1 MTLARKRVK
10 RSTRHVTPKP
20 KYPVLDTRQ
29 VVGRIDAMMRELE
42 TIRRQLTALPKVAV
56 VSGLTQELFGAA
68 GKGSRDEYDLN
79 LDWKRFAEWQLR

>member
-1 MTLARKRVK
+1 MTLTRKRMK
-10 RSTRHVTPKP
+10 RSARRVTHKP
-20 KYPVLDTRQ
+20 KRPVLDTRQ

-42 TIRRQLTALPKVAV
+42 TMRRQLTALSRVAA

-68 GKGSRDEYDLN
+68 GKGSRNEYDLS

>member
-1 MTLARKRVK
+1 MTLTRKPTKHSIRRV
-10 RSTRHVTPKP
+10 TRKP

-29 VVGRIDAMMRELE
+29 VVGRIDAMMRELV

-56 VSGLTQELFGAA
+56 ATGLTQELFGAA
-68 GKGSRDEYDLN
+68 CKGSRDEYDLN

>member
-1 MTLARKRVK
+1 MTLTRKPTK
-10 RSTRHVTPKP
+10 RSVHRVTRKP
-20 KYPVLDTRQ
+20 KYPILDTRQ

-42 TIRRQLTALPKVAV
+42 TIRRQLTTLPKGAVAT
-56 VSGLTQELFGAA
+56 GLTKELFGAA

>member
-1 MTLARKRVK
+1 MTLTRKQVK
-10 RSTRHVTPKP
+10 RSARHVTRKP

-56 VSGLTQELFGAA
+56 ATGLTKELFGAA

>member
-1 MTLARKRVK
+1 MTLSRKPTK
-10 RSTRHVTPKP
+10 RSARRVTRKP
-20 KYPVLDTRQ
+20 KRPVLDTRQ

-42 TIRRQLTALPKVAV
+42 TMRRQLTALPRVAA

-68 GKGSRDEYDLN
+68 GKGSRNEYDLN

>member
-1 MTLARKRVK
+1 MTLTRKRMK
-10 RSTRHVTPKP
+10 RPARHVTRKP
-20 KYPVLDTRQ
+20 KHPVLDTRQ

-42 TIRRQLTALPKVAV
+42 TIRRQLTALPRVTAM
-56 VSGLTQELFGAA
+56 SGLTQELFGAA